1 MEVDVSEKSEEKV
14 NLVKKT
20 CKELGITQKELA
32 EKIGVSVRTL
42 TNWNNGTIEI
52 PKIAVNFM
60 NMLPL
65 ERDYQNLKKAL
76 SKSLDR
82 SF

>member
-1 MEVDVSEKSEEKV
+1 MSDKV
-14 NLVKKT
+14 KKNEDKELNLVKKT